1 MKKLLALV
9 LAASM
14 ILAMVACGQTAKPAE
29 AAPAATEAPKAQEP
43 AVTEAPKATE
53 EPAPAAAEA
62 FLWDNFDDRDPNNKP
77 ELAPNGVN
85 IWWDN
90 WANLRAK
97 NEDGAIKLDMRP
109 KAFDPEDFESEA
121 DYYAHAAD
129 WMANWGEAVN
139 MWALDGISWCK
150 YLTIRIK
157 GAEGGEET
165 KLIMDWHPEDARFF
179 AARFTDLV
187 LADGS
192 HPVITTEWQDLVI
205 DLEASG
211 FPGMTNAFHI
221 RAFDACVIWPDEI
234 TFTEPVA
241 PIDATSQETILA
253 GITVPE
259 TGKPGD
265 LPIAEYL
272 GVEVAAAEAPKA
284 EETAEAAPLEKP
296 AAPVEVAFLWDN
308 FDGRDPNA
316 KPDLGPNGV
325 NIWWDNW
332 ANLRGKN
339 ENDAIKLDMRPKA
352 YDPEDYETEADYY
365 AHAADWMANWG
376 EAVNM
381 WALEGISWCKY
392 LTICIR
398 GAEGGE
404 ETKLIMDWHPEDAK
418 FYAARFSDLVLAD
431 GSHPVITTEWQYLVI
446 DLEASGFPGM
456 TNAFHIRAF
465 APCVIW
471 VDDIGFAEP
480 VAPIDTTDSSTIQ
493 AGMTVAETGK
503 PGDLPIQEYLSE
515 LPAAETP
522 VEVAFLWDNFDERDP
537 NNKPELGPNGVNIW
551 WDNWANLRGKN
562 EDGAI
567 KLDMRPKA
575 FDKEDYEN
583 EDAYYAHA
591 ADWMANWGEAVNMWA
606 LENISW
612 CKYLVIRVK
621 GETGGE
627 ETRLIMDWHPE
638 DAKFYAA
645 RFCDLVLAD
654 GSHPVIT
661 TGWQTLV
668 IDLEAS
674 GFPGMTNAFHIRAF
688 APCVIWVDEIGFAEP
703 VAPIDTTDSSTIQ
716 AGMTAAETGKP
727 GDLPIKDY
735 LAELG

>member
-53 EPAPAAAEA
+53 EPAPAAPTS

-77 ELAPNGVN
+77 ELGPNGAN

-109 KAFDPEDFESEA
+109 KAFDPEDFENEA
-121 DYYAHAAD
+121 DYFAHAGD

-157 GAEGGEET
+157 GEAGGEET
-165 KLIMDWHPEDARFF
+165 KLVMDWHPEDSRFF
-179 AARFTDLV
+179 AARFSDLV
-187 LADGS
+187 LKDGS
-192 HPVITTEWQDLVI
+192 HPAITTEWQDLVI

-221 RAFDACVIWPDEI
+221 RAFDKCVIWLDEI
-234 TFTEPVA
+234 TFSEPVT

-253 GITVPE
+253 GITLPE

-272 GVEVAAAEAPKA
+272 GVEVPAAGEAAAEEP
-284 EETAEAAPLEKP
+284 AAASKEKP
-296 AAPVEVAFLWDN
+296 APTVEVAYLWDN
-308 FDGRDPNA
+308 FDDRDPNA
-316 KPDLGPNGV
+316 KPDLGPNGQ

-339 ENDAIKLDMRPKA
+339 EDGAIKLDMRPKA
-352 YDPEDYETEADYY
+352 FDPEDYENEDDYF
-365 AHAADWMANWG
+365 AHAGDWMANWG

-381 WALEGISWCKY
+381 WAIEGISWCKY
-392 LTICIR
+392 LTIFVR
-398 GAEGGE
+398 GEVGGE

-431 GSHPVITTEWQYLVI
+431 GSHPVITTEWQEFVI

-471 VDDIGFAEP
+471 IDDIGFAEP
-480 VAPIDTTDSSTIQ
+480 VAPIDTAAVVD
-493 AGMTVAETGK
+493 GLTVPETGK
-503 PGDLPIQEYLSE
+503 PGELPIKDYLAE
-515 LPAAETP
+515 LPAEAP
-522 VEVAFLWDNFDERDP
+522 AVEIAFLWDNFDDRDP
-537 NNKPELGPNGVNIW
+537 NAKPDLAPNGANIW

-575 FDKEDYEN
+575 YDKEDYDT
-583 EDAYYAHA
+583 EDDYFAHA
-591 ADWMANWGEAVNMWA
+591 GDWLANWGEAIDMWA

-612 CKYLVIRVK
+612 CKYLVIRIK
-621 GETGGE
+621 GEVGGE
-627 ETRLIMDWHPE
+627 EAKLIMDWHPE
-638 DAKFYAA
+638 DGKFYAA
-645 RFCDLVLAD
+645 RFSDLVLAD
-654 GSHPVIT
+654 GSHPAIT
-661 TGWQTLV
+661 AEWQTLV

-703 VAPIDTTDSSTIQ
+703 VAPIDTANIL
-716 AGMTAAETGKP
+716 AGMTVPETGKP